1 MTAVVDVAVDVVAD
15 VAVVVVAVV
24 DVDVVEVDDVAK
36 KDPWR
41 LWEGPM
47 PPPLVPAFK
56 TLVEPSWNWLL
67 AGSAARQGGRQGG
80 REE

>member
-1 MTAVVDVAVDVVAD
+1 MTAVVAVAD
-15 VAVVVVAVV
+15 VAAVVVVVVV
-24 DVDVVEVDDVAK
+24 DDVGDVAK

-67 AGSAARQGGRQGG
+67 AGSAAREGRSREGG
-80 REE
+80 EE

>member
-1 MTAVVDVAVDVVAD
+1 VTAVVDVAVDVVAD
-15 VAVVVVAVV
+15 VAVVV
-24 DVDVVEVDDVAK
+24 VDVVEVDDVAK